1 MKSVLHAKRDG
12 ESEPLAKDTARHT
25 DVYFLEMQCILDQN
39 FQPSPVP
46 AAPSFLEQLDML
58 SKGSGLVRVDSASRS
73 ASENELLESHPWRAR
88 LLSCLHRAGEFGADR
103 VYFRLHPGAGAPRPE
118 LFIYDWQDSLKLEA
132 KRATLPDLYR
142 HLWNYGQVPLLLA
155 LTPTTA
161 DLFNLLPQPHP
172 DKKGTFPFPPLIE
185 AIPLSPADSL
195 ALAGAATKGLVKLQP
210 PAWQRFSAFRFDN
223 GAFWEAEENRDLGSN
238 ATSALDALVSEMRDA
253 RIRIEKTTV
262 LPDVSEA
269 EKEAFVRRLLIITL
283 MVRFLE
289 DRGIL
294 PTGYFKDADYLG
306 AENFS
311 QLLRHPRAVL
321 RAIKRLNDDFNGD
334 VFHIDDRLLEILRD
348 APESSLTPLAN
359 FAAGNMQG
367 QQAFFWQRYS
377 FRHLPVEV
385 ISYVYEDFL
394 GGRSQSFFTPHHLVD
409 LLLDEAMPEKEV
421 VAALE
426 KNDPRRADASAAFPV
441 LDPAAGSGVFLV
453 GAWRRLVEAFL
464 VIEPSPPPAILKR
477 LMTDNVF
484 GVDIEKDSVELT
496 IFSLC
501 VALCSR
507 FPQRP
512 DDPSYVLN
520 QLREL
525 KFPSLKNSNVF
536 ERDFFVERS
545 SLLNDS
551 RRFRLIAGNPP
562 FESDLKG
569 EAQLT
574 LDGTPEDEDGKKWPR
589 VPDHQISYL
598 FLRGVMPLLAE
609 GGTACLVQPASLIY
623 NEKPAAFR
631 RSLIENWHVSQVLDF
646 ASINGLFET
655 RKKSKPGS
663 ASAKVGVKTVA
674 VFMHRMEPISD
685 KPLLHATFRRTT
697 LLNQRQ
703 VFEMDPQDLHWISR
717 ELTASEPRV
726 WKSNLL
732 GGGRLL
738 ETYQNLTANGTLG
751 DHINRMK
758 KERGWVSSEGFI
770 EADVESYTS
779 EKASDK
785 KKRYKPEHRP
795 ERAEWDLLETEALSE
810 VGIDP
815 SGIERCGVE
824 WYLWPRDDR
833 LFSPP
838 HLLIKEHESLPLALR
853 ESGSTLLFRHEIVGI
868 AAPESDRSQLRAMY
882 DALLSLRASMP
893 FFAAFG
899 PRYLTGRQT
908 AMLKK
913 DILDLPYSGDGELI
927 FRGVQKHLRDDV
939 IEFMIPLIKD
949 NDATH
954 RGLAA
959 AASEAQ
965 VKAYG
970 KVFAKLMHS
979 AYPSFHS
986 VAVHDLDTA
995 WCAAFHGGDG
1005 TPAAFGDGE
1014 ALRQHVDG
1022 LLSRETGRALRTH
1035 RVVRFF
1041 AGEDLF
1047 IIKPKPR
1054 RYWLKSAGVRDADA
1068 TFGWLMKK
1076 AVHKVKRR
1084 APAAGII

>member
-1 MKSVLHAKRDG
+1 
-12 ESEPLAKDTARHT
+12 
-25 DVYFLEMQCILDQN
+25 
-39 FQPSPVP
+39 
-46 AAPSFLEQLDML
+46 ML
-58 SKGSGLVRVDSASRS
+58 SKGSGLVRVDLKLRS
-73 ASENELLESHPWRAR
+73 TAENKLLETHPWHAR
-88 LLSCLHRAGEFGADR
+88 LLSCLREAGEFGADW

-132 KRATLPDLYR
+132 KRAKLPKLYH

-161 DLFNLLPQPHP
+161 DIFNLLPQPLP
-172 DKKGTFPFPPLIE
+172 DKSGIFPPPPLIE
-185 AIPLSPADSL
+185 SIPLSPADSL
-195 ALAGAATKGLVKLQP
+195 ALAGAAAKGVAKLQP
-210 PAWQRFSAFRFDN
+210 PVWQRFSALRFDN
-223 GAFWEAEENRDLGSN
+223 GAFWEAEENRDLGSH
-238 ATSALDALVSEMRDA
+238 AISAIEALVSEMRDA
-253 RIRIEKTTV
+253 RIRIEKATV
-262 LPDVSEA
+262 LPDVSGS

-294 PTGYFKDADYLG
+294 PTGYFKNEDYLG
-306 AENFS
+306 VENFT
-311 QLLRHPRAVL
+311 QLLPHPRAVL

-334 VFHIDDRLLEILRD
+334 VFHVDARLLEILRE
-348 APESSLTPLAN
+348 AHESSLAPIAN

-367 QQAFFWQRYS
+367 QQPFFWQRYS

-394 GGRSQSFFTPHHLVD
+394 GGKSQSFFTPHHLVD

-421 VAALE
+421 VAALK
-426 KNDPRRADASAAFPV
+426 KNDPRRTNAPAAFPV
-441 LDPAAGSGVFLV
+441 LDPAVGSGVFLA

-464 VIEPSPPPAILKR
+464 VIEPSPSPAALKR
-477 LMTDNVF
+477 LMTDNLF

-501 VALCSR
+501 VALCSQ

-512 DDPSYVLN
+512 DDPSYVFD
-520 QLREL
+520 QLVAL
-525 KFPSLKNSNVF
+525 KFPKLKNANVF
-536 ERDFFVERS
+536 ESDFFVQRS
-545 SLLNDS
+545 ALLHDA

-574 LDGTPEDEDGKKWPR
+574 LDGTSPDEDGKAWPK

-598 FLRGVMPLLAE
+598 FLRAVMPLLAAD
-609 GGTACLVQPASLIY
+609 GTACLVQPASLIY

-631 RSLIENWHVSQVLDF
+631 RSLIENWQVSQVLDF

-655 RKKSKPGS
+655 RKKTKPGA

-674 VFMHRMEPISD
+674 VFIRRTLPTRD

-703 VFEMDPQDLHWISR
+703 VFEIDPQDLHWIPR
-717 ELTASEPRV
+717 DIAATEPRV
-726 WKSNLL
+726 WKANLL

-738 ETYQNLTANGTLG
+738 ETYKALTAEGTLG

-758 KERGWVSSEGFI
+758 KRGWVCSEGLI
-770 EADVESYTS
+770 EAPVITDSPTNL
-779 EKASDK
+779 KAGTERK
-785 KKRYKPEHRP
+785 HRP
-795 ERAEWDLLETEALSE
+795 AYADYDILETDALTE
-810 VGIDP
+810 DGIDEA
-815 SGIERCGVE
+815 GIHKCGKE
-824 WYLWPRDDR
+824 HFDRPRDER

-838 HLLIKEHESLPLALR
+838 HLLIKEHESLPLGLR
-853 ESGSTLLFRHEIVGI
+853 ESGDKLLFRHEIVGI
-868 AAPESDRSQLRAMY
+868 AAPERDLPQLKAMY
-882 DALLSLRASMP
+882 DALLSLRSSMP

-899 PRYLTGRQT
+899 PRYLTGRQS

-913 DILDLPYSGDGELI
+913 DILDLPYPEDGELV

-939 IEFMIPLIKD
+939 IKFMIPLIKD
-949 NDATH
+949 TEQTH
-954 RGLAA
+954 SALNA
-959 AASEAQ
+959 AASEVD
-965 VKAYG
+965 VKAYA
-970 KVFAKLMHS
+970 KVFAGLMHS
-979 AYPSFHS
+979 AYPGFHS

-995 WCAAFHGGDG
+995 WCAAFHSGHG
-1005 TPAAFGDGE
+1005 TSAAFGDSE
-1014 ALRQHVDG
+1014 ALRRHVDG
-1022 LLSRETGRALRTH
+1022 LLSHETGRALRTH
-1035 RVVRFF
+1035 RVVRLFSGDDFF
-1041 AGEDLF
+1041 IL
-1047 IIKPKPR
+1047 KPKSR
-1054 RYWLKSAGVRDADA
+1054 RYWLKSAAVRDADA

-1076 AVHKVKRR
+1076 AVRKAKSRV
-1084 APAAGII
+1084 PTAGII